1 MIKSI
6 SLSVA
11 AVMLY
16 VSVMA
21 VINCAMAGD
30 KIKTS
35 ATSVRTKWH
44 SIEVGDAGGHT
55 IALYVNKQVYADDI
69 NGLKSTGVN
78 KGILDMN
85 FKTGKGTIKGY
96 TVRTFSNGDKMF
108 SNYEGQPVG
117 KGHSKGTLQS
127 SQERGVWKVSKVREH
142 GSPDRWLR
150 ESIILI
156 SRVNDYCR
164 RIKNPKIQMTAK
176 ILTGILSVL
185 SMEMEI

>member
-11 AVMLY
+11 AVVLY

-21 VINCAMAGD
+21 GVNCAMASD

-35 ATSVRTKWH
+35 AISVRTKWH

-55 IALYVNKQVYADDI
+55 IALYENKQVYADVI
-69 NGLKSTGVN
+69 NSLKSTGVN

-108 SNYEGQPVG
+108 SKYEGQPVG
-117 KGHSKGTLQS
+117 KGHSKGTFTIISGTGSLEGIKGS
-127 SQERGVWKVSKVREH
+127 GTWESRSLAPGINHIDFEGERLW
-142 GSPDRWLR
+142 PT
-150 ESIILI
+150 
-156 SRVNDYCR
+156 N
-164 RIKNPKIQMTAK
+164 
-176 ILTGILSVL
+176 
-185 SMEMEI
+185 